1 MKNFFDDYYKDYK
14 TLLFNED
21 IKSALIKFKSLA
33 ELVKESNSKIIFA
46 GNGASASIAA
56 HGATDFTKQ
65 GKIRSITF
73 NEANL
78 ITCLSN
84 DYGYENWIKEALKFY
99 SNTGDLIVL
108 ISVSGESENTI
119 EAAKHAKSAGNSVVT
134 FTGKSENN
142 TLKNLGDLN
151 FWVDSHAYNIVECIH
166 MIWITSVVD
175 AVIGKAVYEV

>member
-1 MKNFFDDYYKDYK
+1 MN
-14 TLLFNED
+14 LRVLQ
-21 IKSALIKFKSLA
+21 SQLR
-33 ELVKESNSKIIFA
+33 ESNSKIIFA

-84 DYGYENWIKEALKFY
+84 DYGYENWMKEALNFY

-108 ISVSGESENTI
+108 ISVSGESEI
-119 EAAKHAKSAGNSVVT
+119 P
-134 FTGKSENN
+134 
-142 TLKNLGDLN
+142 LKQQNMLKMLE
-151 FWVDSHAYNIVECIH
+151 IQL
-166 MIWITSVVD
+166 
-175 AVIGKAVYEV
+175 

>member
-1 MKNFFDDYYKDYK
+1 MKKFFDDYYKDYK
-14 TLLFNED
+14 NLLFNEE

-33 ELVKESNSKIIFA
+33 EMVRESNSKIIFA

-84 DYGYENWIKEALKFY
+84 DYGYENWIK
-99 SNTGDLIVL
+99 
-108 ISVSGESENTI
+108 
-119 EAAKHAKSAGNSVVT
+119 KH
-134 FTGKSENN
+134 
-142 TLKNLGDLN
+142 
-151 FWVDSHAYNIVECIH
+151 
-166 MIWITSVVD
+166 
-175 AVIGKAVYEV
+175 